1 MMPVY
6 SVTKM
11 PTFLEEAVSSGWDV
25 LGTVGSHH
33 EAPRR
38 EVVSCYDYVPKKPTI
53 LLLGKVAN
61 VMETHAIQR
70 FLNVIHSDWL
80 ANTHW
85 NCTFVNYNVTLPRS

>member
-53 LLLGKVAN
+53 LLLGRWDYIYN
-61 VMETHAIQR
+61 
-70 FLNVIHSDWL
+70 
-80 ANTHW
+80 HW
-85 NCTFVNYNVTLPRS
+85 MW